1 MNEQQIVTLT
11 KGLDAVKSNKG
22 RIFFLTLDT
31 KGLAKAAIAYNYEM
45 VKALNDLGFDA
56 YIMHEKADYQ
66 SVESWLGKEMSSLP
80 HVSIESKEVKVQ
92 ISDLV
97 IIPEVF
103 GHVLEQTK
111 EMPCEKMIFCQSYDY
126 IFETLPPG
134 MTWPA
139 YNVHRCI
146 TTSEKQ
152 GEMITSMMPNVE
164 VNNIKMFI
172 PDYFKKSEKPQIP
185 MIAVHTRDARDTHK
199 IIKGFYVKFP
209 QYKWITFRDLRNLSR
224 EKFAEDLSNSCIAVW
239 VDDESGFGTFPLEA
253 MKCGIPVIGKVPN
266 LAPEW
271 IDEKNGIWTYE
282 YNKIIDVLGSFVN
295 KWLEDEVPTELYE
308 EMGKTVEPY
317 TKENFID
324 SVNTLFNNIMTRKE
338 KEIRIQLEKLTP
350 VGPQDNIEKGSVS
363 ELYNN

>member
-1 MNEQQIVTLT
+1 MNENQIVNLT
-11 KGLDAVKSNKG
+11 KALDELRNRRG

-45 VKALNDLGFDA
+45 VKALNKLDFNA
-56 YIMHEKADYQ
+56 YIMHEKNDYQ
-66 SVESWLGKEMSSLP
+66 SVESWLGKEMASLP
-80 HVSIESKEVKVQ
+80 HISIESKDIKVQ
-92 ISDLV
+92 VSDLV

-111 EMPCEKMIFCQSYDY
+111 QMPCEKMIFCQSYDY

-152 GEMITSMMPNVE
+152 GEMISSMMPNVQ
-164 VNNIKMFI
+164 VQQIKMFI

-266 LAPEW
+266 LQPEW
-271 IDEKNGIWTYE
+271 IGEKNGIWTYE
-282 YNKIIDVLGSFVN
+282 YNKMIDVLGSFVN
-295 KWLEDEVPTELYE
+295 KWLEDEVPQDLYD
-308 EMGKTVEPY
+308 EMEKTVVPY
-317 TKENFID
+317 TEENFVD
-324 SVNTLFNNIMTRKE
+324 SVNKLFTDINTRKE
-338 KEIRIQLEKLTP
+338 QEIRIQLEKLTP
-350 VGPQDNIEKGSVS
+350 VGEQPIEEKI
-363 ELYNN
+363 

>member
-1 MNEQQIVTLT
+1 
-11 KGLDAVKSNKG
+11 
-22 RIFFLTLDT
+22 
-31 KGLAKAAIAYNYEM
+31 
-45 VKALNDLGFDA
+45 
-56 YIMHEKADYQ
+56 
-66 SVESWLGKEMSSLP
+66 
-80 HVSIESKEVKVQ
+80 
-92 ISDLV
+92 
-97 IIPEVF
+97 
-103 GHVLEQTK
+103 
-111 EMPCEKMIFCQSYDY
+111 
-126 IFETLPPG
+126 
-134 MTWPA
+134 
-139 YNVHRCI
+139 
-146 TTSEKQ
+146 
-152 GEMITSMMPNVE
+152 MPNVE

-266 LAPEW
+266 LSPEW

-308 EMGKTVEPY
+308 EMDKTVEPY
-317 TKENFID
+317 TKENFIN